1 MSNDVDLLLA
11 LRGVTKTF
19 NPGTPS
25 ELTVIPGL
33 DIDVARGEFVSVVG
47 ASGCGKSTLMNIIGL
62 LDKPTTG
69 GYWFNGV
76 NMLELHDNELAHYR
90 SENIGFVFQNFSLIG
105 RISAQKNVELP
116 MMYAGMG
123 RKERADRARE
133 LLDMVGMGDRLG
145 HQPNQLSG
153 GQKQRVAI
161 ARALA
166 NNPDLLLAD
175 EPTGAL
181 DSSTGR
187 LVMDLFHDLN
197 QTHGKTIVFITHNPE
212 LAAETERV
220 ITMIDGRV
228 DNATLLGAQ

>member
-1 MSNDVDLLLA
+1 MNNDVDLLLA

-19 NPGTPS
+19 NPGIPS

-33 DIDVARGEFVSVVG
+33 DMDVARGEFVSVVG

>member
-11 LRGVTKTF
+11 LRGVTKKF

-33 DIDVARGEFVSVVG
+33 DMDVARGEFVSVVG

>member
-1 MSNDVDLLLA
+1 MNNDVDLLLA
-11 LRGVTKTF
+11 LRGVTKKF

-33 DIDVARGEFVSVVG
+33 DMDVARGEFVSVVG

>member
-1 MSNDVDLLLA
+1 MNNDVDLLLA

-33 DIDVARGEFVSVVG
+33 DMDVARGEFVSVVG

-116 MMYAGMG
+116 MMYAGMW

-133 LLDMVGMGDRLG
+133 LLDMVGMGNRLG